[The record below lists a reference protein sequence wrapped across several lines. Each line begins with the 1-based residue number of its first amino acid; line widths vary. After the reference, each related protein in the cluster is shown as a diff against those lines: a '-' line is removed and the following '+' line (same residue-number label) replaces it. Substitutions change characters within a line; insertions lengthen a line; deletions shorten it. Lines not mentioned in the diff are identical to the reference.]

1 MDMNNKHRILKS
13 FSIKKLFGTTDV
25 MIPFEGTAKILIGVN
40 GLGKTQVLNILYYTL
55 SKRFNKLVEYVFDSI
70 TIEFGDNTKVN
81 INNSNRKKKAIDNPL
96 VKNVLQ
102 VTGFTQFLQLYT
114 IVNNAKD
121 VAFALRINPLSR
133 KIIETTHLTSMMIEE
148 AMKLWAMNE
157 QADLLDEDLIKKQKM
172 IDVHLSDYEILY
184 FPTYRRIEEDFKGLR
199 YNEEKFDINHDSSS
213 LIHFDMDDVQ
223 KRFAEIAQNIDKL
236 SKEGFAKISNEI
248 LSQLIKGFP
257 IIDTLFLHTI
267 TQKDIEIILARVGNQ
282 LPTAHKDI
290 IQKMVS
296 NKEIQEKDKY
306 LLYFLQKLIDIYK
319 QQRVLD
325 QSIKQFR
332 DVCNKYLVNK
342 KVIYDE
348 SRIEIYVQLDKSSEK
363 LELAKLS
370 LGEKQIISIFS
381 KVYLA
386 SEECRFIVLFDE
398 PELSLAIDWQQ
409 NLLPDIVKSGKCH
422 FLLAVTHSPFIF
434 ENELEKY
441 AIGLNVYFKPSK
453 PHAA

>member
-1 MDMNNKHRILKS
+1 MNNKHRILKS